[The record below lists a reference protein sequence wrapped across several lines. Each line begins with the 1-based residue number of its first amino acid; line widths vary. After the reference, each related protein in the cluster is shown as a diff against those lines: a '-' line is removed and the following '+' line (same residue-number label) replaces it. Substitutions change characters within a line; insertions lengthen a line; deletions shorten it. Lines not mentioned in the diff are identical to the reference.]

1 MWLSHQLEQPGVLG
15 CEPSFEQQLPIPHPH
30 LVCHTDAFCTCA
42 VLCKRSRSTASRATQ
57 YYSWLLRGETDLSGA
72 DKRRVVWPVS
82 LLVKITWWSVCFQIN
97 WAVLQFSILWGT
109 RGTHHPCVWK
119 LSVFQ
124 LGLLYF
130 FLFVFSVSTHS
141 LLRHCE
147 VLRDTVVLY
156 TRQFFFFLK
165 QREDAVAL
173 VPCDTCHLR
182 LIIIRWFGSLFL
194 ERWHHLCLRVM
205 VTVYKH
211 LSNYNIWMKL
221 KSWMKFFCGD
231 L

>member
-119 LSVFQ
+119 LSNCFPAWVAVF
-124 LGLLYF
+124 
-130 FLFVFSVSTHS
+130 FSV
-141 LLRHCE
+141 C
-147 VLRDTVVLY
+147 
-156 TRQFFFFLK
+156 
-165 QREDAVAL
+165 
-173 VPCDTCHLR
+173 
-182 LIIIRWFGSLFL
+182 
-194 ERWHHLCLRVM
+194 
-205 VTVYKH
+205 
-211 LSNYNIWMKL
+211 
-221 KSWMKFFCGD
+221 FFCFHPQPIKTLWSAQRYSSAVHTPVLLLPETKGRRCGSGALWYVPSKTYHNKMVWILVSGKMAPPVSEGD
-231 L
+231 GDSL